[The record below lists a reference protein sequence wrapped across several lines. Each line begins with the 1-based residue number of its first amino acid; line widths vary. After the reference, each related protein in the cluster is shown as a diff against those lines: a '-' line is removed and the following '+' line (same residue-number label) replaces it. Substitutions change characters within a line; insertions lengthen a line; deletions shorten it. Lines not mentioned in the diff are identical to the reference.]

1 MLTNTRKTA
10 LILSLA
16 SLSLIDGEP
25 PRFPITPASQI
36 TACAQ
41 PQSASAPEA
50 IASSDASALSPA
62 APGSCT
68 IFTAVQ
74 GETVLFGNNEDW
86 INPETRYWAI
96 PSRGER
102 YGGVYFGFDN
112 YYPQGGINQM
122 GLAYDVNSTP
132 PAPLNA
138 HPDRPPLSRRFF
150 RHMLEQ
156 CATVEEAIA
165 FALKYN
171 WGTEMGGQIHLAD
184 ASGDAA
190 VISAGPD
197 RELAI
202 TRKPQGDGFLVST
215 NFNLA
220 DHRSTPS
227 GCWRYDTATSML
239 GQLSKKADLTI
250 EFARDI
256 LDATH
261 QESASVNTVYSNVF
275 DLQNGVIYLY
285 HWYQFDE
292 VVTLDVDQL
301 TTAHPISA
309 PIRDLFSPET
319 VQRADLAYQAHQQAL
334 TSGKTAAWVWLAAT
348 AVSLLLVLVDLARR
362 DRGYWRTALI
372 RLFVVAFLGP
382 LGLLADI
389 LVYRRSLPSHV
400 SPSSSAKL
408 RSAIGSAMYSA
419 AGYALTWL
427 LALLY
432 FIFFLP
438 NPTPAQVLLATF
450 GIPPVVGMLV
460 LRTPLVSAQWGL
472 GYGKTLLRLAIP
484 EFASAAAAFA
494 GMFPV
499 LFLLDNHWFPGP
511 FDVADPR
518 FWLLI
523 SFTALGGT
531 LPVILL
537 NLWTARRNLRGLPV
551 SFPGG
556 ETSPDG
562 SPARMPTLRTAWPE
576 ALVSLVA
583 AFASLALT
591 VPFLG

>member
-1 MLTNTRKTA
+1 MPTSTRKTA
-10 LILSLA
+10 IILSLA
-16 SLSLIDGEP
+16 ILSLIDGEL
-25 PRFPITPASQI
+25 PRFPITPAPEI
-36 TACAQ
+36 AACTQ
-41 PQSASAPEA
+41 PQPASSPEA
-50 IASSDASALSPA
+50 IASSEASGLSPA

-86 INPETRYWAI
+86 ISPETRYWAI

-132 PAPLNA
+132 PAPLNP
-138 HPDRPPLSRRFF
+138 HPERPPLSRRFF

-156 CATVEEAIA
+156 YATVEEAIA
-165 FALKYN
+165 FAQTFN
-171 WGTEMGGQIHLAD
+171 WGTTMSGQIHLAD

-197 RELAI
+197 RELAV

-227 GCWRYDTATSML
+227 GCWRYDTATAML
-239 GQLSKKADLTI
+239 SQLGEKADLTT
-250 EFARDI
+250 EFARHI

-261 QESASVNTVYSNVF
+261 QESASVNTVYSNLF
-275 DLQNGVIYLY
+275 DLPNGVIYLY

-292 VVTLDVDQL
+292 VVTLDVGQL
-301 TTAHPISA
+301 TAAHPISGH
-309 PIRDLFSPET
+309 IRDLFSPET
-319 VQRADLAYQAHQQAL
+319 VQRAGLAHQAHLRAL
-334 TSGKTAAWVWLAAT
+334 TTGKTAAWAWLAAT
-348 AVSLLLVLVDLARR
+348 AVSLLLVLFDLARS
-362 DRGYWRTALI
+362 DRGSWRTALI
-372 RLFVVAFLGP
+372 RLLVATFFGP

-389 LVYRRSLPSHV
+389 LVYRRPPASHV
-400 SPSSSAKL
+400 SPSRAAKW
-408 RSAIGSAMYSA
+408 RSAVASAMYSA

-427 LALLY
+427 LALQY

-450 GIPPVVGMLV
+450 ALPPLVGMLI
-460 LRTPLVSAQWGL
+460 LRTPLVSARWAVS
-472 GYGKTLLRLAIP
+472 YGKTLLRLAVP
-484 EFASAAAAFA
+484 EFASATAAFA

-523 SFTALGGT
+523 SLTAIGGA
-531 LPVILL
+531 LLLILL
-537 NLWTARRNLRGLPV
+537 NLWTVRRGLAGLPV
-551 SFPGG
+551 RFPISEDTADQASKGIP
-556 ETSPDG
+556 S
-562 SPARMPTLRTAWPE
+562 LRNAWPE
-576 ALVSLVA
+576 ALISIVL

-591 VPFLG
+591 VPHLG

>member
-1 MLTNTRKTA
+1 MQTTTQKTA
-10 LILSLA
+10 LIFTLA
-16 SLSLIDGEP
+16 ILSLIAGEP
-25 PRFPITPASQI
+25 PRLPITPAPEV

-41 PQSASAPEA
+41 PQSVPSVEASACSEA
-50 IASSDASALSPA
+50 AALSPA

-68 IFTAVQ
+68 IFTAVH

-132 PAPLNA
+132 PAPLNP
-138 HPDRPPLSRRFF
+138 HPERPPLSRRFF

-165 FALKYN
+165 FALKFN

-227 GCWRYDTATSML
+227 GCWRYDTATTML
-239 GQLSKKADLTI
+239 RQLDGKADLTV
-250 EFARDI
+250 EFARVI

-275 DLQNGVIYLY
+275 DLSNRVIYLY

-292 VVTLDVDQL
+292 VVILDVGQL
-301 TTAHPISA
+301 TKGHPISA

-319 VQRADLAYQAHQQAL
+319 VQRAERAYQWHQRAL
-334 TSGKTAAWVWLAAT
+334 TAGKTAAWAWLAAT
-348 AVSLLLVLVDLARR
+348 AVSLLLVLVDLARH
-362 DRGYWRTALI
+362 DRGSWRTALI
-372 RLFVVAFLGP
+372 RLFVATFFGP

-389 LVYRRSLPSHV
+389 LVYRRSLPSRV
-400 SPSSSAKL
+400 SPSSAAKW
-408 RSAIGSAMYSA
+408 RSAVGSAMYSA

-450 GIPPVVGMLV
+450 GLPPVVGMLI
-460 LRTPLVSAQWGL
+460 LRTPLVSGQWGAS
-472 GYGKTLLRLAIP
+472 YGKTLRRLALP
-484 EFASAAAAFA
+484 EFASATMAFA

-518 FWLLI
+518 FWLIIAL
-523 SFTALGGT
+523 TAIAGA
-531 LPVILL
+531 LPLILL

-551 SFPGG
+551 SFSSR
-556 ETSPDG
+556 EASPDEIG
-562 SPARMPTLRTAWPE
+562 PRMPSLRTAWPE